1 MGEPFELICDERAG
15 GLLHEHASVS
25 LPCVSDNRGSLQGRQ
40 IRRTLSYT
48 DASDDAVQAVEG
60 VLEDQLVI
68 SQASRVVKE
77 GGHMLYGKAGV
88 VNEDLEAVDEADPDL
103 V

>member
-1 MGEPFELICDERAG
+1 M
-15 GLLHEHASVS
+15 
-25 LPCVSDNRGSLQGRQ
+25 SDNRGSLQGRQ

-68 SQASRVVKE
+68 SQASRVFKK
-77 GGHMLYGKAGV
+77 GGHMLCGKAGV
-88 VNEDLEAVDEADPDL
+88 VNGDLEAVEKADPDG

>member
-1 MGEPFELICDERAG
+1 M
-15 GLLHEHASVS
+15 
-25 LPCVSDNRGSLQGRQ
+25 
-40 IRRTLSYT
+40 
-48 DASDDAVQAVEG
+48 QAVEG